1 MLRASRRILGQL
13 IVFGLAVTSCV
24 TPRPQTPAPCV
35 TPSTS
40 ELVLRWGTEDD
51 SLKTI
56 DVYRMN
62 TKGEIFYYNG
72 TRTTPLNDEYLLHI
86 DQRDYCSAASSVNS
100 CFLKT
105 QALNSR
111 GRKARFIEYFNPST
125 DVYLRAVWNPELQTF
140 QSRDMRKEYEQLMSL
155 VKK

>member
-13 IVFGLAVTSCV
+13 IVVGLVLTSCV
-24 TPRPQTPAPCV
+24 TPRPETPAPCV

-51 SLKTI
+51 SLDVI

-62 TKGEIFYYNG
+62 TKGEIFHFDG
-72 TRTTPLNDEYLLHI
+72 PRTTPISDEYLLHI
-86 DQRDYCSAASSVNS
+86 DQGVYCSSASSVNS

-111 GRKARFIEYFNPST
+111 GRKARFVEYYNPGT
-125 DVYLRAVWNPELQTF
+125 DVYLRAVWNPDLQTF
-140 QSRDMRKEYEQLMSL
+140 QSRDMRKEYDQLMSL
-155 VKK
+155 VTK